1 MMSQGASSSPMEGEE
16 PPEDEREVTF
26 VAEKDEVDA
35 LVASIAELERNADPV
50 AFQKVT
56 QIVLRYQELPQLLD
70 PHLEGWITPLAGVLR
85 AEAHKGDD
93 ADMVLVQRTA
103 KALNALATVRGA
115 KTVVK
120 FFPHEA
126 RDLEPVVALLVR
138 SHDAQVCAT
147 TLEEKGELGTAWE
160 TRAVLILWL
169 SILVLIPF
177 DLVTVDSLAGDADNA
192 EAPPVV
198 MRILRLCQDRYLSDP
213 GIVRERAATLLAR
226 LLTRPDM
233 PRALARFLDW
243 ATEALTKANAPRA
256 AEETETETE
265 TTRDGSMS
273 SSERAKAFAA
283 AEQKATFLVPGV
295 ARALAAIFKLG
306 TRGALLGVAERAWG
320 DARDLAESPAAKGS
334 ALVRQLACK
343 LAQRIGLLFLK
354 PRVVAWRY
362 ERGARSLVDT
372 LKKNGGDDTGG
383 AATGSR
389 TPTPSE
395 SVAGAV
401 STEDASDD
409 DDVPDGVEEVIESL
423 LVALRDKDTVVRWSA
438 AKGLGRITARLPA
451 EFGDE
456 VVGSI
461 LGSPSE
467 NEPRTGACQ
476 RWLSW
481 PGGALLPEGSRTP
494 CRTSRA
500 RRTTCGRALVG
511 AHVRDAAAYVC
522 WAFARAY
529 APEALAPHAPA
540 LGPALLVAA
549 CFDREVNC
557 RRAAAAAFQEA
568 VGRLGAF
575 PHGMDVVSA
584 ADYFALGA
592 RANAFTRVADFVC
605 ALDEYRPA
613 LLEHLLRVKLAH
625 WERPTRELAARALGV
640 VGRRDRDWTRGTA
653 LPALLDRALSPA
665 LETRHGAVVGAAE
678 ALLAPNGSRRVRRQ
692 VRDGSAGVVGGALA
706 ERVVTLVRDVEKA
719 RLYRGKGGET
729 VRGDVPLRGAGDE
742 QAALGRGRPGGQAV
756 ALRLLAS
763 MERARHPPR
772 SCATPRR
779 ALSARSPRRT
789 CAARAPKRARRGW
802 SHPWRR
808 PPQRTPTRRRGEAPP
823 PRWARCRRRS
833 CSPR

>member
-16 PPEDEREVTF
+16 PPVDARLVTF
-26 VAEKDEVDA
+26 VAVTDVVDA
-35 LVASIAELERNADPV
+35 LVATIAELERNADPV

-56 QIVLRYQELPQLLD
+56 QIVLRDQELPQLLD

-147 TLEEKGELGTAWE
+147 TLEEKDELGTAWE
-160 TRAVLILWL
+160 TRAVLNLWL

-343 LAQRIGLLFLK
+343 LAQRIGFLFLN
-354 PRVVAWRY
+354 PTVVAWRY
-362 ERGARSLVDT
+362 ERARSLVDT
-372 LKKNGGDDTGG
+372 RKRTAETTRG
-383 AATGSR
+383 APRPVRGRDAERIRRGR
-389 TPTPSE
+389 
-395 SVAGAV
+395 V

-409 DDVPDGVEEVIESL
+409 TTTSP
-423 LVALRDKDTVVRWSA
+423 
-438 AKGLGRITARLPA
+438 TA
-451 EFGDE
+451 
-456 VVGSI
+456 
-461 LGSPSE
+461 
-467 NEPRTGACQ
+467 
-476 RWLSW
+476 
-481 PGGALLPEGSRTP
+481 
-494 CRTSRA
+494 
-500 RRTTCGRALVG
+500 
-511 AHVRDAAAYVC
+511 
-522 WAFARAY
+522 
-529 APEALAPHAPA
+529 
-540 LGPALLVAA
+540 
-549 CFDREVNC
+549 
-557 RRAAAAAFQEA
+557 
-568 VGRLGAF
+568 
-575 PHGMDVVSA
+575 
-584 ADYFALGA
+584 
-592 RANAFTRVADFVC
+592 
-605 ALDEYRPA
+605 
-613 LLEHLLRVKLAH
+613 
-625 WERPTRELAARALGV
+625 
-640 VGRRDRDWTRGTA
+640 
-653 LPALLDRALSPA
+653 
-665 LETRHGAVVGAAE
+665 
-678 ALLAPNGSRRVRRQ
+678 SRR
-692 VRDGSAGVVGGALA
+692 
-706 ERVVTLVRDVEKA
+706 
-719 RLYRGKGGET
+719 
-729 VRGDVPLRGAGDE
+729 
-742 QAALGRGRPGGQAV
+742 
-756 ALRLLAS
+756 
-763 MERARHPPR
+763 
-772 SCATPRR
+772 
-779 ALSARSPRRT
+779 
-789 CAARAPKRARRGW
+789 
-802 SHPWRR
+802 
-808 PPQRTPTRRRGEAPP
+808 
-823 PRWARCRRRS
+823 
-833 CSPR
+833 